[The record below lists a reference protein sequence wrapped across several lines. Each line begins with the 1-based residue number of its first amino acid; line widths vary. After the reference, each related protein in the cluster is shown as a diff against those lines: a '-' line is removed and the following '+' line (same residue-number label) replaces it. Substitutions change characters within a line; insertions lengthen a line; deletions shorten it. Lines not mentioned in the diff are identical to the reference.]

1 MERRLAAILSADMV
15 GYTRLMRDDEAG
27 TLARL
32 KACRAEL
39 IDPVIARHHGRIVKL
54 MGDGAL
60 VEFASVV
67 HAVQCAAEIQ
77 CGLREHNSRLPEEQ
91 RVVFRI
97 GINLGDVI
105 VEGDDI
111 YGDGVNIAARL
122 ESMAEPGGICI
133 SRPVHTQ
140 VKDKLDLKFRNMGE
154 LRVKNIQELVSAFQ
168 VLFDAS
174 EDEPAAAVRR
184 IRPLWVLTAS
194 ALATL
199 IVVVSVSL
207 FLFPTEPGIE
217 KVLPDAMALP
227 LPKQPS
233 IAVLPFVT
241 DDPAQEYFAEG
252 IAAELVSDL
261 SGIQGIFV
269 VARDS
274 VYVYGNGAAAIH
286 EAAENM
292 GVRYVL
298 TGSIGHAGSQLEIR
312 VILTDAITAEQVW
325 DGRFDVSSAHGQS
338 WRRGAADGIAGI
350 LALDPPSRGSLGA
363 RNAESHDAFLRG
375 LSLFHHHTADD
386 NAAAMEQFEQAI
398 RLDGSFALAH
408 GWRAWAGVR
417 AVIMEWTDSPQGTL
431 DHAAESARTAIALD
445 GSGYFGKWTLG
456 AAHMAAGEYLPAREQ
471 MREALKAN
479 PNDADLLAGMAKIL
493 ALLGKADEG
502 VRLGRR
508 AQRLN
513 PHAPV
518 WYHWNLGLA
527 SYYAGHYE
535 EAVEQFSRAG
545 RLNRE
550 ARLHYIASLVRAG
563 RPAEAKQH
571 VDAILKKNREFS
583 VSGYI
588 ESRASA
594 HAETRRKLTEDLLK
608 AGLPREVSWECL
620 VRPNT
625 CQ

>member
-67 HAVQCAAEIQ
+67 HAVQCAAKIQ

-233 IAVLPFVT
+233 IAVLPFTT
-241 DDPAQEYFAEG
+241 DDPTQNYFAAG
-252 IAAELVSDL
+252 IAAELVSEL
-261 SGIQGIFV
+261 SEVRGLFV
-269 VARDS
+269 ISRDS
-274 VYVYGNGAAAIH
+274 VYVYDSGPVTAH
-286 EAAENM
+286 EAAKNL
-292 GVRYVL
+292 GVQYVL
-298 TGSIGHAGSQLEIR
+298 TGSFGRANGQLEIR
-312 VILTDAITAEQVW
+312 ARLTDAIAAEQVW
-325 DGRFDVSSAHGQS
+325 EDAYDVTPIHGHS
-338 WRRGAADGIAGI
+338 WRRGAAEGIAGV
-350 LALDPPSRGSLGA
+350 LAVDSPFREPVDTRSAGA
-363 RNAESHDAFLRG
+363 HDAFLRG
-375 LSLFHHHTADD
+375 LSYFHRHTNED
-386 NAAAMEQFEQAI
+386 NTAAAEQFELAI
-398 RLDGSFALAH
+398 RLDGSFSLAH
-408 GWRAWAGVR
+408 GWRAWTDIR
-417 AVIMEWTDSPQGTL
+417 AVIMEWTDEPQGAL
-431 DHAAESARTAIALD
+431 DRAAESARAAIALD
-445 GSGYFGKWTLG
+445 SSGYFGRWALG
-456 AAHMAAGEYLPAREQ
+456 A
-471 MREALKAN
+471 MRK
-479 PNDADLLAGMAKIL
+479 
-493 ALLGKADEG
+493 
-502 VRLGRR
+502 
-508 AQRLN
+508 
-513 PHAPV
+513 
-518 WYHWNLGLA
+518 
-527 SYYAGHYE
+527 
-535 EAVEQFSRAG
+535 
-545 RLNRE
+545 
-550 ARLHYIASLVRAG
+550 
-563 RPAEAKQH
+563 
-571 VDAILKKNREFS
+571 S
-583 VSGYI
+583 V
-588 ESRASA
+588 
-594 HAETRRKLTEDLLK
+594 
-608 AGLPREVSWECL
+608 V
-620 VRPNT
+620 
-625 CQ
+625 